1 MSFVYLYNFNSI
13 LKLFL
18 GKKRSNTI
26 YSTNSSNTSRAI
38 DNNENDV
45 PPKYEDLIQQNL
57 PKTIQLDKEVD
68 RPMPVLPATFV

>member
-1 MSFVYLYNFNSI
+1 MNFNFVLNI
-13 LKLFL
+13 FL
-18 GKKRSNTI
+18 VKKRSNTI

-38 DNNENDV
+38 DINENDV